1 MLRVACCGDTIV
13 FPPKG
18 IANLMSHLDRV
29 KQVRQPPA
37 TSALRELKAKNRGQ
51 RGFLTQA
58 CSGGRLPMT
67 VSARALAGAHGSS
80 GPPCNDVNPR
90 TSVCLSA
97 VATRK

>member
-1 MLRVACCGDTIV
+1 MLRVARCGDTIV

-18 IANLMSHLDRV
+18 ITNLMSHRDRV
-29 KQVRQPPA
+29 KQVRQPHV
-37 TSALRELKAKNRGQ
+37 TLALRELKAKNRGQ
-51 RGFLTQA
+51 RGLLTQT

-67 VSARALAGAHGSS
+67 VSASALAGAHGSS
-80 GPPCNDVNPR
+80 GPPCNDVNPS